1 MKIEMKNIKKSFY
14 TNLVLSDANLTLL
27 DGEVHALCGEN
38 GAGKSTLMKILTG
51 MYKKDAGVVLVDG
64 KEVEYKHPKIAEQ
77 HGIVFIHQELN
88 VIPDMTVEENIFLGK
103 EISNHGILNKKKM
116 REVTISLLQE
126 LEVSINPD
134 ERLNKMSVGK
144 QQLVEI
150 AKSLYNDVKVLIM
163 DEPTSALTLTETE
176 TLFKIIKKLK
186 NRGVSIV
193 YISHRMEE
201 IFEICDRLTVLR
213 DGKTIGT
220 KKISET
226 NIDDVVRMMI
236 GREIGDRYPKREKSN
251 GDIVFE
257 VKNIKKKNLVK
268 EVSFDLKRGEILG
281 VAGLMGAGRS
291 EVMHLIF
298 GSMKADSGDILIE
311 GKKVN
316 IKSPIDAKNHNI
328 AFITED
334 RKTEGLFLPFS
345 IRTNISMANLNKI
358 AKMLNIIDKKKEKE
372 TSEKLVKEFLIKSS
386 SIEQKVDSLS
396 GGNQQKVVFAKWVD
410 TDPKILILDEP
421 TRGVDVGAKKE
432 IYDIMNELTKEGVS
446 IIMISSELPEIIG
459 MSDRVLVIHEGKS
472 VGIVEDSDINEEK
485 IMNLATRGV

>member
-51 MYKKDAGVVLVDG
+51 MYKKDAGSVLVDG
-64 KEVEYKHPKIAEQ
+64 KEVDYKHPKIAEQ
-77 HGIVFIHQELN
+77 EGIVFIHQELN

-103 EISNHGILNKKKM
+103 EISKNGILNKKKM
-116 REVTISLLQE
+116 REVTNSLLKE
-126 LEVSINPD
+126 LEVNINPD
-134 ERLNKMSVGK
+134 DRLNKMSVGK

-150 AKSLYNDVKVLIM
+150 AKALHNDVKVLIM

-186 NRGVSIV
+186 SNGVSIV

-201 IFEICDRLTVLR
+201 IFDICDRLTVLR
-213 DGKTIGT
+213 DGKTIDT
-220 KKISET
+220 KRISET

-268 EVSFDLKRGEILG
+268 EVSFNLKRGEILG

-298 GSMKADSGDILIE
+298 GSMKADSGDILID

-316 IKSPIDAKNHNI
+316 IKNPIDAKNHNI

-345 IRTNISMANLNKI
+345 IRINISMANLNKI
-358 AKMLNIIDKKKEKE
+358 VKKLNIIDKKKEKE

-472 VGIVEDSDINEEK
+472 VGIVEGNDINEEK

>member
-14 TNLVLSDANLTLL
+14 TNLVLSDANLTIL

-116 REVTISLLQE
+116 REVTKSLLLE
-126 LEVSINPD
+126 LEVCIDPD
-134 ERLNKMSVGK
+134 ERLNKMSVGR

-213 DGKTIGT
+213 DGKTIDT

-226 NIDDVVRMMI
+226 NIDEVVRMMI

-257 VKNIKKKNLVK
+257 VKNIKKKNIVK

-316 IKSPIDAKNHNI
+316 IKSPIDAKNYNI

-345 IRTNISMANLNKI
+345 IRTNISMANLKKI
-358 AKMLNIIDKKKEKE
+358 VKMLNIIDKKKEKE
-372 TSEKLVKEFLIKSS
+372 TTEKLVKEFLIKSS

-485 IMNLATRGV
+485 IMNLATRGI

>member
-51 MYKKDAGVVLVDG
+51 MYKKDDGVVLVDG

-103 EISNHGILNKKKM
+103 EISNHGILDKKKM

-213 DGKTIGT
+213 DGKTIDT

-226 NIDDVVRMMI
+226 NIDEVVRMMI

-257 VKNIKKKNLVK
+257 VKNIKKKNIVK

-358 AKMLNIIDKKKEKE
+358 VKMLNIIDKKKEKE

>member
-103 EISNHGILNKKKM
+103 EISNHGILDKKKM

-257 VKNIKKKNLVK
+257 VKNIKKKNIVK

-358 AKMLNIIDKKKEKE
+358 VKMLNIIDKKKEKE

>member
-77 HGIVFIHQELN
+77 EGIVFIHQELN

-103 EISNHGILNKKKM
+103 EISNHGILDKKKM
-116 REVTISLLQE
+116 REVTKSLLEE
-126 LEVSINPD
+126 LEVSIDPD

-213 DGKTIGT
+213 DGKTIDT

-226 NIDDVVRMMI
+226 NIDEVVRMMI

-358 AKMLNIIDKKKEKE
+358 VKLLNIIDKKKEKE

>member
-51 MYKKDAGVVLVDG
+51 MYKKDAGSVLVDG
-64 KEVEYKHPKIAEQ
+64 KEVDYKHPKIAEQ
-77 HGIVFIHQELN
+77 EGIVFIHQELN

-103 EISNHGILNKKKM
+103 EISKNGILNKKKM
-116 REVTISLLQE
+116 REVTNSLLKE
-126 LEVSINPD
+126 LEVNINPD
-134 ERLNKMSVGK
+134 DRLNKMSVGK

-150 AKSLYNDVKVLIM
+150 AKALHNDVKVLIM

-186 NRGVSIV
+186 SNGVSIV

-201 IFEICDRLTVLR
+201 IFDICDRLTVLR
-213 DGKTIGT
+213 DGKTIDT

-268 EVSFDLKRGEILG
+268 EVSFNLKRGEILG

-298 GSMKADSGDILIE
+298 GSMKADSGDILID

-316 IKSPIDAKNHNI
+316 IKNPIDAKNHNI

-345 IRTNISMANLNKI
+345 IRINISMANLNKI
-358 AKMLNIIDKKKEKE
+358 VKKLNIIDKKKEKE

-472 VGIVEDSDINEEK
+472 VGIVEGNDINEEK